1 MPVKSNE
8 KGSSM
13 TCAWEMVFSDFKYAL
28 NLSDGS
34 KYYLSL
40 QEPVFNAFKDKVPK
54 VIIAAVDII
63 SQAFR

>member
-1 MPVKSNE
+1 
-8 KGSSM
+8 M